1 MGRTNPTYRDTLR
14 YLEEDWKDF
23 RRPLRGEDTVL
34 FDRVFGHTRDY
45 ADAGG
50 YQNHPDP
57 EITMLFS
64 ICLAQE
70 RQLAALR
77 EQLGDEHDSD
87 LCGAEGVDAV
97 QD

>member
-14 YLEEDWKDF
+14 YLEEDWGDF
-23 RRPLRGEDTVL
+23 RRPLRGQDTIL
-34 FDRVFGHTRDY
+34 FDRIFGYARDY

-70 RQLAALR
+70 RELAALR
-77 EQLGDEHDSD
+77 EHIQEADDTDPVEM
-87 LCGAEGVDAV
+87 EVKDAV
-97 QD
+97 